1 MNYKDVVD
9 LALRNLL
16 RRRTRSILAILGVII
31 GTCSIVVM
39 LSLGLGMSAGFD
51 EQLKMIGDLHIINV
65 MPGGGGPASA
75 QVGASSSSK
84 LDDIAIENISVIK
97 GVTAITP
104 ILNVYLRVVAGK
116 YVADFNVL
124 GIKPEMMEKMGLKL
138 AEGRLLKTGD
148 TDALVFGK
156 ETINWFYNP
165 YKPQQNNPSG
175 KPPVDVLK
183 TKLLM
188 TGDHTY
194 GEKIQSQPEGD
205 KKVNYLEFKAK
216 GIGILEL
223 VNGNSDYSVY
233 MDLQAAEKIKKANNK
248 AEGVIVNERSKQ
260 YEQVIAFI
268 DDIGKIESI
277 SQKIKDMGFFVYNSG
292 DWIRQMQNTS
302 KMIQAVLGGI
312 GAISLLVAALGI
324 TNTMVMSIY
333 ERTREIGVMKVLG
346 ASLKDIRNLFL
357 IEAGVIGLIGGIIGA
372 LLSFIISLLMNT
384 VFSSQLG
391 GIFGNINPGM
401 TGTSN
406 VSLIPFWLVLASIAF
421 STMVGLLAGYYPA
434 RRAMRLSAL
443 EALRNE

>member
-1 MNYKDVVD
+1 
-9 LALRNLL
+9 
-16 RRRTRSILAILGVII
+16 
-31 GTCSIVVM
+31 
-39 LSLGLGMSAGFD
+39 
-51 EQLKMIGDLHIINV
+51 
-65 MPGGGGPASA
+65 
-75 QVGASSSSK
+75 
-84 LDDIAIENISVIK
+84 
-97 GVTAITP
+97 
-104 ILNVYLRVVAGK
+104 
-116 YVADFNVL
+116 
-124 GIKPEMMEKMGLKL
+124 
-138 AEGRLLKTGD
+138 
-148 TDALVFGK
+148 
-156 ETINWFYNP
+156 
-165 YKPQQNNPSG
+165 
-175 KPPVDVLK
+175 
-183 TKLLM
+183 M

>member
-1 MNYKDVVD
+1 MNYKDIVD
-9 LALRNLL
+9 LAVRNLL
-16 RRRTRSILAILGVII
+16 RRRTRSVLAILGVII
-31 GTCSIVVM
+31 GTSSIVVM
-39 LSLGLGMSAGFD
+39 LSLGLGMNAGFD
-51 EQLKMIGDLHIINV
+51 EQLKMIGDLHVINI
-65 MPGGGGPASA
+65 MPGGGGGPQLGNEAS
-75 QVGASSSSK
+75 GK
-84 LDDIAIENISVIK
+84 LDDLAMENISVIK

-116 YVADFNVL
+116 YLADFNVL
-124 GIKPEMMEKMGLKL
+124 GIKPEMMEKMGFKL

-148 TDALVFGK
+148 ANEIVFGK
-156 ETINWFYNP
+156 ETLNWFYNP
-165 YKPQQNNPSG
+165 YKPQQSNPNG

-183 TKLLM
+183 TKLIM

-194 GEKIQSQPEGD
+194 GEKNQNQTDSD
-205 KKVNYLEFKAK
+205 KTINYLEFKAK
-216 GIGILEL
+216 GVGVLEL
-223 VNGNSDYSVY
+223 VNGNSDYSIY

-248 AEGVIVNERSKQ
+248 AEGIIGNDRGKQ
-260 YEQVIAFI
+260 YEQAIAYI

-277 SQKIKDMGFFVYNSG
+277 SEKIKDLGFYVYNSG

-346 ASLKDIRNLFL
+346 ASLKDIRDLFL
-357 IEAGVIGLIGGIIGA
+357 IEAGVIGLSGGIIGA
-372 LLSFIISLLMNT
+372 ILSFIISLLMNT

-391 GIFGNINPGM
+391 GIFGNLNSGM
-401 TGTSN
+401 QGAN
-406 VSLIPFWLVLASIAF
+406 NISLIPIWLVFAAIAL
-421 STMVGLLAGYYPA
+421 STVVGLLAGYYPA